1 MLLSAVSLI
10 LSSCFVYAQ
19 NLSLNNAVNKAI
31 ENNFQVKILS
41 NQVEIAELSNT
52 YGNAGG
58 LPLISGNVN
67 QNFTLNN
74 IQQELSSGVTI
85 NQKNATGNSFNSNLN
100 AGILVFNGFKVRAS
114 KAKFEELVKQN
125 KLILEDEILEL
136 KANVNAAY
144 YKVLEAQEL
153 QNQYTK
159 NLNLATRKKDLIQA
173 RINAGYANE
182 ADLLQVQ
189 IEWNNLKT
197 IIDLQNTN
205 IATAKKELLLVMAEH
220 PSKVYELTDTLA
232 HHSLPAYSDLEA
244 KLNSTSLLNIAES
257 SILIQRK
264 IQKEIEA
271 SKYPAIRLNGSYN
284 FNRIQNSAGFNL
296 VNQNYGPAIGLSMNI
311 PIYNGGVLKNQS
323 KIAALQYEN
332 LELQK
337 NLLYTQLLS
346 QLATEMERHDNLLRQ
361 CDEQNLTLEKAS
373 RLIEIML
380 TKFQLNQSTILDLNL
395 AQQTYENAVLQSI
408 QLNYAAK
415 MSEIKIRRLA
425 DLPL

>member
-1 MLLSAVSLI
+1 MTFKSMLLLPAVSLI
-10 LSSCFVYAQ
+10 MSSCFMYAQ
-19 NLSLNNAVNKAI
+19 NLSLNDAVNKAI

-58 LPLISGNVN
+58 LPLITGNVN

-136 KANVNAAY
+136 RANVNAAY
-144 YKVLEAQEL
+144 YKVLEAEEL

-205 IATAKKELLLVMAEH
+205 IATAKRTIDGH
-220 PSKVYELTDTLA
+220 GG
-232 HHSLPAYSDLEA
+232 
-244 KLNSTSLLNIAES
+244 TSLKSL
-257 SILIQRK
+257 
-264 IQKEIEA
+264 
-271 SKYPAIRLNGSYN
+271 
-284 FNRIQNSAGFNL
+284 
-296 VNQNYGPAIGLSMNI
+296 
-311 PIYNGGVLKNQS
+311 
-323 KIAALQYEN
+323 
-332 LELQK
+332 
-337 NLLYTQLLS
+337 
-346 QLATEMERHDNLLRQ
+346 
-361 CDEQNLTLEKAS
+361 
-373 RLIEIML
+373 
-380 TKFQLNQSTILDLNL
+380 
-395 AQQTYENAVLQSI
+395 
-408 QLNYAAK
+408 
-415 MSEIKIRRLA
+415 
-425 DLPL
+425 